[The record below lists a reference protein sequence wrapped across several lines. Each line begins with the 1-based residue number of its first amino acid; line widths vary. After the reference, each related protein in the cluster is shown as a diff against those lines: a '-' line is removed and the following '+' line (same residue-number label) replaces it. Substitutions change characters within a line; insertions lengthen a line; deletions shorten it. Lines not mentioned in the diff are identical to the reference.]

1 MSLRQQ
7 LIATIA
13 LVLLATLGLGAMLVH
28 WHAVEKVETEMVAAI
43 AVGARI
49 ARNAVD
55 DADEQVNPRRRLE
68 LIIDDF
74 NGDRHLKASVRAA
87 DGSIPFQSRPAIDAE
102 PAPGWLVRWLDQ
114 PSRTTAVALPKL
126 FDQFGTL
133 VLEADA
139 RNEIA
144 EVWDD
149 LKLYAKLLAVYS
161 ISGLGVTLFVLTH
174 AMRPLRDLNIAVTR
188 IGAGDF
194 STRLPE
200 AGPTEIVRL
209 AGGFNAMTHRLAQA
223 ESRNIQLVDQLS
235 RVQEE
240 ERVELSRNLHDEVSP
255 LLFSV
260 DVDASAIKQLALAG
274 RTDGIADKAR
284 AVQSAVQ
291 AMKSNVRAII
301 EQLRPVEMDPEDW
314 RAAIGEMLE
323 FWQLRFP
330 DVSFQVELGDIVCP
344 PAIGIAVRYLTN
356 EGIGNALKHGAPQRI
371 AVVIVERGGA
381 IVAFVRDDGGGIRPV
396 GGDSRGGYGLVG
408 MRERVMRAGGRFELI
423 EIADPRGVEVR
434 GTFPLAG
441 SVAVTREIDQSPG
454 ADA

>member
-28 WHAVEKVETEMVAAI
+28 WHAVAKVETEMAAAL

-55 DADEQVNPRRRLE
+55 DADEVVNPRRRLE
-68 LIIDDF
+68 LMIADF
-74 NGDRHLKASVRAA
+74 KGDRHLKASVRAA
-87 DGSIPFQSRPAIDAE
+87 DGTIVFASEPAIDDE

-114 PSRTTAVALPKL
+114 PARTTTVVLPPM
-126 FDQFGTL
+126 FDQYGTL

-149 LKLYAKLLAVYS
+149 LLLYAKLLGVYS
-161 ISGLGVTLFVLTH
+161 VSGLGVTLLVLAH

-194 STRLPE
+194 SASLPE
-200 AGPTEIVRL
+200 AGPTELVRL
-209 AGGFNAMTHRLAQA
+209 AGGFNAMTRRLALA
-223 ESRNIQLVDQLS
+223 GSRNIQLVDQLS

-260 DVDASAIKQLALAG
+260 DVDATSIKHLATAG
-274 RTDGIADKAR
+274 RIDGISDRAKAI
-284 AVQSAVQ
+284 QSAVQ
-291 AMKSNVRAII
+291 SMKSNVRGII

-323 FWQLRFP
+323 FWQMRFP
-330 DVSFQVELGDIVCP
+330 DVSFQMELGDIVCP
-344 PAIGIAVRYLTN
+344 PEIGIAVRYMTN
-356 EGIGNALKHGAPQRI
+356 EGIGNALKHGAPTRI
-371 AVVIVERGGA
+371 AVTIVERGGA
-381 IVAFVRDDGGGIRPV
+381 IEASVRDDGGGIRP
-396 GGDSRGGYGLVG
+396 GRGRPGYGLVG
-408 MRERVMRAGGRFELI
+408 MRERVMRSGGRFDVI
-423 EIADPRGVEVR
+423 EIGEPRGVEVR
-434 GTFPLAG
+434 GTFPLATPL
-441 SVAVTREIDQSPG
+441 ATIRDNQASPG
-454 ADA
+454 ADV